1 MIKMK
6 TTTLALAL
14 SLLPIAAQ
22 AQTNPILDDMIF
34 ASVVCAQGF
43 GDLAAM
49 DAALVGAGWTK
60 GEVVDG
66 AVEYQAPEGSEE
78 TYALIDA
85 EKGQSCNIWS
95 ASLSIDDAK
104 TVTLA
109 VFDELKVN
117 VADAKLVTDAY
128 GCEGLELPS
137 GVGVSAVSSDDP
149 PVCEGGSGSQLI
161 FSNY

>member
-1 MIKMK
+1 MK

-66 AVEYQAPEGSEE
+66 AIEYQAPEGSEE

-85 EKGQSCNIWS
+85 EKGQSCNTWS